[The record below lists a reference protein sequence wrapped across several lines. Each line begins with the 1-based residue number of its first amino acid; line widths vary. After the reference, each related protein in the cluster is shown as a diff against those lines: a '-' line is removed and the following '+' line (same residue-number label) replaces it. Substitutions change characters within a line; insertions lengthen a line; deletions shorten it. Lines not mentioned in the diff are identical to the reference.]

1 VQYYLTQ
8 VGLEFIKEARGF
20 RWEGDSARGDQYG
33 ANIAW
38 PGQPGYNITDEP
50 PERGSTRAR
59 RWAKRLKKFRRV
71 GSSPHTDPKDQKK
84 TT

>member
-1 VQYYLTQ
+1 MQYYITQ
-8 VGLEFIKEARGF
+8 VGLKFIKEV
-20 RWEGDSARGDQYG
+20 RGDQYG

-38 PGQPGYNITDEP
+38 PGQPGFLVTDEP

-71 GSSPHTDPKDQKK
+71 GWSPHTDPKDQKK
-84 TT
+84 